1 LLFSASRGL
10 VCAQPPAAEAAQ
22 GGRSES
28 AANSEGKAEGVSPVW
43 AWANFFILSG
53 VLGYLIA
60 KQGGPWFASRSQ
72 VIRKGIAE
80 AEEIRANAEKRAAQ
94 VDRKLAGLQTE
105 IERVR
110 ADAHREQ
117 EAEAARIREQTGA
130 DLARLREHAAGEI
143 VASGNAAR
151 VELKR
156 YAAQLAIDLAEQKIR
171 RQMTAEMQAAL
182 VAGFARNLHPPSV
195 GPHPSK

>member
-1 LLFSASRGL
+1 
-10 VCAQPPAAEAAQ
+10 
-22 GGRSES
+22 
-28 AANSEGKAEGVSPVW
+28 
-43 AWANFFILSG
+43 LSG
-53 VLGYLIA
+53 LLGYLIA
-60 KQGGPWFASRSQ
+60 KQGGPWLASRSQ
-72 VIRKGIAE
+72 AIRKGIAE

-117 EAEAARIREQTGA
+117 EAEAARIREQTAA
-130 DLARLREHAAGEI
+130 DLARLREHAAREI
-143 VASGNAAR
+143 VASGKAAR

-171 RQMTAEMQAAL
+171 RRMTAEMQAAL
-182 VAGFARNLHPPSV
+182 VAGFPRNLPPPSAR
-195 GPHPSK
+195 PHPSK